1 MADKTDTIY
10 GVICEIVRQE
20 TLYLRHYIGEV
31 LSQSD
36 EINIGMIQVSIPEL
50 GWVDG
55 DTAPWCYPRQ
65 HHSMSV
71 PEVGEWVEVYFLS
84 GDQNKPVYM
93 GVCNEMRRPD
103 GSRCVP
109 SWFAGDSN
117 VRVIHQS
124 PKTKKGIRLNDTS
137 GEMLIDAGTL
147 TLIEKSTEPFVL
159 GNKLNTWLSNFINSI
174 FNTHTHVFTGSV
186 SGSTCSGTTN
196 TPLPTGSTP
205 TDILSSKIQG
215 Q

>member
-20 TLYLRHYIGEV
+20 TVFLRHYIGEV

-36 EINIGMIQVSIPEL
+36 DLNIGMVQVSIPEL

-65 HHSMSV
+65 HHGMSV

-109 SWFAGDSN
+109 SWFTGN
-117 VRVIHQS
+117 PKQRVIFQS
-124 PKTKKGIRLNDTS
+124 PVSETGILVDEDTKQLFITAKDLQLLGSTI
-137 GEMLIDAGTL
+137 TL
-147 TLIEKSTEPFVL
+147 TEGGTEPFVL
-159 GNKLNTWLSNFINSI
+159 GTQLMTFLTTLVTGINSALASKA
-174 FNTHTHVFTGSV
+174 NGAGS
-186 SGSTCSGTTN
+186 SGTLVA
-196 TPLPTGSTP
+196 PSG
-205 TDILSSKIQG
+205 ILSTKIMG
-215 Q
+215 K